1 MDEQSPVTRGVRAG
15 IAIDP
20 AYGAV
25 VAPVYLSTTYAFTAF
40 DAPGAYDYSRAGNP
54 TRSVLARAL
63 ADLEGG
69 FDAVV
74 TASGMAAITVCLH
87 ALMPAGGTLLAP
99 HDCYGGSWRLFDALA
114 RKGLFDLR
122 LANLADPESAARAIA
137 DGPAVVWVETPS
149 NPLLRVSDVRTIAAA
164 AHARGAVVVA
174 DNTFATPIVQRPLE
188 LGADVVVHS
197 TTKYING
204 HSDVVAGAIVASTET
219 LHADLA
225 WWANALGVTGGA
237 MDAYL
242 TLRGLRTLHLRMAA
256 AQANAAAVVD
266 LLLGHPA
273 VSRVHYP
280 GLTDH
285 PGHALA
291 ADQQDGCGAIVTF
304 ELADADAVSAF
315 VDGLQCFCLAESLG
329 GVESLVSHPA
339 TMTHAAMPPHVRAE
353 AGITDGMLRLSL
365 GVEDAV
371 DLVADLRAGLD
382 RALAARGRISG

>member
-15 IAIDP
+15 INTDP
-20 AYGAV
+20 AHGAV
-25 VAPVYLSTTYAFTAF
+25 VAPVYLSTTYSFAAF
-40 DAPGAYDYSRAGNP
+40 DEPRTYDYSRAGNP
-54 TRSVLARAL
+54 TRSVLGRAL

-69 FDAVV
+69 YDAVV
-74 TASGMAAITVCLH
+74 TASGMAAVTVCLH
-87 ALMPAGGTLLAP
+87 ALMPAGGTLLVP

-114 RKGLFDLR
+114 RKGLFTLR
-122 LANLADPESAARAIA
+122 LANLSDRDAAAAAIA
-137 DGPAVVWVETPS
+137 DRPNLVWVETPS
-149 NPLLRVSDVRTIAAA
+149 NPLLRVSDLRTIAAA
-164 AHARGAVVVA
+164 AHAVGALVVA
-174 DNTFATPIVQRPLE
+174 DNTFATPIVQRPLS

-204 HSDVVAGAIVASTET
+204 HSDVVAGAVVAATEA
-219 LHADLA
+219 LHAELA
-225 WWANALGVTGGA
+225 WWANALGATGGA

-256 AQANAAAVVD
+256 AQANAAAVVE
-266 LLLGHPA
+266 LLQGHPA
-273 VSRVHYP
+273 VTRVHYP

-304 ELADADAVSAF
+304 ELRDVEAVRAF

-339 TMTHAAMPPHVRAE
+339 TMTHAAMPPEVRAA

-365 GVEDAV
+365 GVEDAG
-371 DLVADLRAGLD
+371 DLVADVRTGLD
-382 RALAARGRISG
+382 RALAATT